1 MRFAGYERFEGEEA
15 VELFNR
21 FYEKLS
27 DFNNFFLPSQ
37 KLIQRERIG
46 DKVRKKHD
54 HATTP
59 YKSFDEINSF
69 FFCYK

>member
-46 DKVRKKHD
+46 DKARKKLL
-54 HATTP
+54 T
-59 YKSFDEINSF
+59 F
-69 FFCYK
+69 